1 MKDVDFREDRE
12 EFYRELYK
20 HDVKKLVDELEDV
33 DAIKVLLDYA
43 FGYLE
48 LQKAK
53 AKAKEIENATKKSR
67 ARATA

>member
-1 MKDVDFREDRE
+1 MKDVDFCEDRDG
-12 EFYRELYK
+12 FYRELYRA
-20 HDVKKLVDELEDV
+20 DIKKLVDELEDV

-43 FGYLE
+43 FGYME

-53 AKAKEIENATKKSR
+53 AKSR

>member
-1 MKDVDFREDRE
+1 MKDVDFCEDRDG
-12 EFYRELYK
+12 FYRELYRA
-20 HDVKKLVDELEDV
+20 DIKKLVDDLEDV

-43 FGYLE
+43 FGYME

-53 AKAKEIENATKKSR
+53 AKSR

>member
-1 MKDVDFREDRE
+1 MKDVDFSEDRDG
-12 EFYRELYK
+12 FYRELYRA
-20 HDVKKLVDELEDV
+20 DIKKLVDDLEDV

-43 FGYLE
+43 FGYME

-53 AKAKEIENATKKSR
+53 AKSR

>member
-1 MKDVDFREDRE
+1 MKDVDFYEDKDG
-12 EFYRELYK
+12 FYRELYRA
-20 HDVKKLVDELEDV
+20 DIKKLVDDLEDV

-53 AKAKEIENATKKSR
+53 AKSKV
-67 ARATA
+67 RATV

>member
-1 MKDVDFREDRE
+1 MKDVDFYEDRDG
-12 EFYRELYK
+12 FYRELYRA
-20 HDVKKLVDELEDV
+20 DIKKLVDELEDV
-33 DAIKVLLDYA
+33 DAITVILDYA

-53 AKAKEIENATKKSR
+53 SK